1 MIGRLV
7 SLFEGKGEQLITLAV
22 KADFREEYD
31 ELKDHPVT
39 VEIKR
44 ERGKRRRNAN
54 AYCWVLCEKI
64 AEALGNGTT
73 KVEVYRESIRQIG
86 VCKAFSDLSESD
98 LRTMETAWGR
108 LGIGWLTERI
118 DEHTLMCYY
127 GSSEY
132 NTKQMARLLD
142 NLIQD
147 AKALGIT
154 TETPDE
160 IEKMKA
166 LWGERNVK

>member
-7 SLFEGKGEQLITLAV
+7 SLFEGKGEQLLTLAV

-44 ERGKRRRNAN
+44 ERGKRSRNAN
-54 AYCWVLCEKI
+54 AYCWVLCDMIAEKI
-64 AEALGNGTT
+64 GST
-73 KVEVYRESIRQIG
+73 KVEVYRESIRQVG

-98 LRTMETAWGR
+98 LRTLETAWGR

-118 DEHTLMCYY
+118 DDATLMCYY

-132 NTKQMARLLD
+132 NVKQMSRLLD

-147 AKALGIT
+147 AQALGIT
-154 TETPDE
+154 TKTPDE
-160 IEKMKA
+160 IEKMKS
-166 LWGERNVK
+166 LWGERKEK